1 MLKLDRRSS
10 LIAGALAASALL
22 LGACNGEGGSAGGGA
37 AADGEMS
44 MGSADAPVT
53 VVEYASVTCGH
64 CAAWNEQVFPEF
76 KSRFIDT
83 GQVRYVFRELPTPP
97 ANIAVAGFLAAR
109 CAGPDRYFAMIDAMM
124 RNQQAMIADPR
135 NELLRIA
142 RTAGMTEEQFDAC
155 VTDQEA
161 ADALEARVQDANEQ
175 GVTGTP
181 YFLVNGEHLDGAPTM
196 EAFETAI
203 RAAGGNVP
211 AAPAAGDGAA
221 TAED

>member
-10 LIAGALAASALL
+10 LIAGVLAASALM
-22 LGACNGEGGSAGGGA
+22 LGACNGGGGGAGGGGA
-37 AADGEMS
+37 AAEGDMT
-44 MGSADAPVT
+44 MGSAEAPVT
-53 VVEYASVTCGH
+53 VVEYASVTCAH

-109 CAGPDRYFAMIDAMM
+109 CAGEDRYFAMIDAMM

-135 NELLRIA
+135 GELLRIA

-161 ADALEARVQDANEQ
+161 ADALEERVQQANEQ

-181 YFLVNGEHLDGAPTM
+181 YFLVNGEHLDGPPTI
-196 EAFETAI
+196 EAFEAAI

-211 AAPAAGDGAA
+211 AAADGEAAA